1 MHIEPTTPQPDPSD
15 ALLQQVEAELTEQF
29 QRALAVDPR
38 LRRFARALADL
49 GLALPPDWATV
60 EGGVEG
66 TGAVTFGSISWA
78 TFDHLLRAL
87 EDIAEGRP
95 VQVTVMKG
103 GPTLFDPGTA
113 PAPYLSRPVSSV
125 HIQVPA

>member
-1 MHIEPTTPQPDPSD
+1 MHRDPQTPQPDPSD
-15 ALLQQVEAELTEQF
+15 ALLQQVEAGLAEQLH
-29 QRALAVDPR
+29 RALAVDPR

-49 GLALPPDWATV
+49 GLPLPADWATV
-60 EGGVEG
+60 EGGVD
-66 TGAVTFGSISWA
+66 GADAVSFGSLSWT
-78 TFDHLLRAL
+78 TFDRLLRAL

-95 VQVTVMKG
+95 VEVTVMKG

-113 PAPYLSRPVSSV
+113 PAPYTPRPVSSV